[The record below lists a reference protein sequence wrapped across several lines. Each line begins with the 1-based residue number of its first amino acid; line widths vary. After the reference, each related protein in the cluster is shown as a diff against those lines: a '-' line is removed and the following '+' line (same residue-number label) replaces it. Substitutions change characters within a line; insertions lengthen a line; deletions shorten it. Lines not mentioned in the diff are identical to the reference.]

1 MLKRVIFAISLLL
14 VSGAA
19 LADVHVMACEPV
31 WAAVAKQIGGDR
43 VDVNSATTP
52 FEDVHYIQARPSL
65 IARMRRADLL
75 VCSGAQLEVG
85 WLPVLMRSAGNDH
98 IQPGQPG
105 YLDASQYVHMLEVP
119 DVVDRSQGDIH
130 PYGNP
135 HLQTDPHNIEIVAKE
150 VTNRLKQIDPAG
162 AAAYQKNYDDF
173 AKRWDAAMARW
184 EKEAKPLKGMEV
196 VTHHKS
202 WAYMIHWLGMV
213 EVGNLE
219 PKPGLPPT
227 AAHLSELLQ
236 VFKTHHV
243 KAIIRAAY
251 QNERASDWLS
261 QRTGVPAMV
270 LPHAP
275 GAVDGADD
283 LFSMFDVMIQRLL
296 QADKKT

>member
-1 MLKRVIFAISLLL
+1 MLKRIILVLSLL
-14 VSGAA
+14 VSTPA
-19 LADVHVMACEPV
+19 LAQVHVMACEPV
-31 WAAVAKQIGGDR
+31 WAALAKRIGGDR
-43 VDVNSATTP
+43 VEVQSATTP

-65 IARMRRADLL
+65 IARMRQADML

-85 WLPVLMRSAGNDH
+85 WLPVLMRSASNDR

-119 DVVDRSQGDIH
+119 DVVDRSEGDIH
-130 PYGNP
+130 PFGNP
-135 HLQTDPHNIEIVAKE
+135 HIQTDPHNIALVAKE
-150 VTNRLKQIDPAG
+150 LLGRLQQIDPDG
-162 AAAYQKNYDDF
+162 ARTYQHNYDGF
-173 AKRWDAAMARW
+173 IKRWDVAMARW

-196 VTHHKS
+196 VTHHKA

-227 AAHLSELLQ
+227 AAHLSELLR
-236 VFKTHHV
+236 VFKSHHV

-251 QNERASDWLS
+251 HDKRASEWLS
-261 QRTGVPAMV
+261 QRTGVPAIV

-275 GAVDGADD
+275 HAVEGADD
-283 LFSMFDVMIQRLL
+283 LFGMFNVMIRRLL
-296 QADKKT
+296 QADGKTR

>member
-1 MLKRVIFAISLLL
+1 MFKRMMFAISLLL
-14 VSGAA
+14 ISGTA

-43 VDVNSATTP
+43 VDVTSATTP

-85 WLPVLMRSAGNDH
+85 WLPVLMRSASNDR

-119 DVVDRSQGDIH
+119 QVVDRSQGDIH

-135 HLQTDPHNIEIVAKE
+135 HLQTDPHNVEIVAKE
-150 VTNRLKQIDPAG
+150 VTSRLKQIDPAG
-162 AAAYQKNYDDF
+162 ADTYQRNYDDF

-184 EKEAKPLKGMEV
+184 EKEAEPLNGMEV

-227 AAHLSELLQ
+227 AAHLHELLQ
-236 VFKTHHV
+236 VFKTRHV

-251 QNERASDWLS
+251 QDERASNWLS
-261 QRTGVPAMV
+261 QRTGVPAIV

-283 LFSMFDVMIQRLL
+283 LFGMFDVMIKRLL
-296 QADKKT
+296 KADGKT